1 MFTGIII
8 GKGKILSVAVNEQDR
23 VFKIGTPFAMDD
35 VAIGAS
41 IACSGCCLTVV
52 EKGADWFTA
61 YVSAETLSKTNL
73 SHWIEGSEINLERSL
88 RLGDEMGGHI
98 VSGHVDGLA
107 VISSIDIEGESWRIK
122 ITAPENL
129 KKFVAAKGSV
139 ALEGISLTVNHVDN
153 ALFDIN
159 VIPHTL
165 DVTTLGNRKIG
176 DHLNMEIDMLAR
188 YVARLNEA

>member
-8 GKGKILSVAVNEQDR
+8 GKGKILSVVANEQDR

-73 SHWIEGSEINLERSL
+73 SHWVQGAEINLERSL

-107 VISSIDIEGESWRIK
+107 AISSIDIEGESWRIK
-122 ITAPENL
+122 ITAPEHL

-139 ALEGISLTVNHVDN
+139 ALDGISLTVNHVDD
-153 ALFDIN
+153 AIFDIN

-165 DVTTLGNRKIG
+165 EVTTLGSRKVG

-188 YVARLNEA
+188 YVARLNAA